1 MRILA
6 VLWAVVVGSVIVA
19 CGGSTAS
26 SSAGPT
32 AAAPSQAAP
41 PTAAGSGGAAASA
54 GTSGGA
60 SYTSAKFGI
69 PLSVV
74 VAPALGSAPTDDT
87 PGLLSWTATVV
98 DNNRVRFLIPAE
110 VYPPDATRP
119 IPPPADFLGYI
130 NALAG
135 KGAIFSDMTTT
146 TIDGMP
152 ATLLTAKTSRSLDG
166 SLGCPTTGA
175 EQGEGCF
182 GLQPEF
188 ALRLAVMDVG
198 GKPLLVW
205 ARSDANIPDKEFLAA
220 FEDML
225 KAVDFQ

>member
-6 VLWAVVVGSVIVA
+6 VLWALVIGSVVVA

-32 AAAPSQAAP
+32 AAAPSQAVA
-41 PTAAGSGGAAASA
+41 PTAAGSGGAAS
-54 GTSGGA
+54 SGGAAGA
-60 SYTSAKFGI
+60 SYTSVKFGI

-98 DNNRVRFLIPAE
+98 DNNRVRFLSPAE

-119 IPPPADFLGYI
+119 IPPPADFPAYI
-130 NALAG
+130 KGLAG
-135 KGAIFSDMTTT
+135 KGGIFSDMTTT
-146 TIDGMP
+146 TVDGVP
-152 ATLLTAKTSRSLDG
+152 VTLLTAKTSRSMDG
-166 SLGCPTTGA
+166 ALGCPTVGA

-182 GLQPEF
+182 GLQPEYV
-188 ALRLAVMDVG
+188 LRLAVMDVA
-198 GKPLLVW
+198 GKPLLAW
-205 ARSDANIPDKEFLAA
+205 ARSDANIPDTAFLAA

-225 KAVDFQ
+225 KTVDFK

>member
-1 MRILA
+1 MGLR
-6 VLWAVVVGSVIVA
+6 
-19 CGGSTAS
+19 
-26 SSAGPT
+26 P
-32 AAAPSQAAP
+32 
-41 PTAAGSGGAAASA
+41 AAGAA
-54 GTSGGA
+54 GA

-119 IPPPADFLGYI
+119 IPPPADFPAYI
-130 NALAG
+130 KGLAG
-135 KGAIFSDMTTT
+135 KGGIFSDMTTT
-146 TIDGMP
+146 TVDGVP
-152 ATLLTAKTSRSLDG
+152 VTLLTAKTSRSMDG
-166 SLGCPTTGA
+166 SLGCPTIGA

-182 GLQPEF
+182 GLQPE
-188 ALRLAVMDVG
+188 LRRFGLAVMDVG
-198 GKPLLVW
+198 GKPLLAW
-205 ARSDANIPDKEFLAA
+205 ARSDANIPDTAFLAA

-225 KAVDFQ
+225 KTVDFK